1 MNLSFYHNTGKIY
14 LSLLFILINS
24 FLIQAQNISNNLWI
38 DLNLNYEM
46 FNTIDLKYE
55 IGNRSNDNGA
65 RKSYHDFIIKYSVN
79 KRFKIALGTRNS
91 NLSFL
96 DSTIFNDGLKEDF
109 EDVADRFHFDV
120 SGRLIKYGEFK
131 LKYRIRAQRKNRG
144 FYSGI
149 GNPTFKRTYIRSRGV
164 IEYTVSKK
172 MRATAGSELFFS
184 LEENSPI
191 YIGKNRHTLGVEYDL
206 NKIYS
211 ARLKYSYQTEFRPSL
226 QESLNILMLNFK
238 IDLNQLSK
246 KLNLKN

>member
-1 MNLSFYHNTGKIY
+1 MNLSFYHNAGKIY
-14 LSLLFILINS
+14 LSVLFILTNS
-24 FLIQAQNISNNLWI
+24 FLIQAQNISNNLLS

-79 KRFKIALGTRNS
+79 NRFKIALGTRHS

-96 DSTIFNDGLKEDF
+96 DSTIFNDGLEEDF

-131 LKYRIRAQRKNRG
+131 LKYRIRAQRKIRG

-149 GNPTFKRTYIRSRGV
+149 DNPTFKRTYIRSRGV

-172 MRATAGSELFFS
+172 IRATAGSELFFS
-184 LEENSPI
+184 IEETSPI
-191 YIGKNRHTLGVEYDL
+191 YIRKNRHTLGLEYDL

-211 ARLKYSYQTEFRPSL
+211 ARLQYSYQTEFKSSP
-226 QESLNILMLNFK
+226 QKSLNILMLDFK

>member
-1 MNLSFYHNTGKIY
+1 MNLSFYHNAGKIY
-14 LSLLFILINS
+14 LSVLFILTNS
-24 FLIQAQNISNNLWI
+24 FLIKAQNISNNLWS

-46 FNTIDLKYE
+46 FNKIDLKYE

-79 KRFKIALGTRNS
+79 NRFKIALGTRHS

-96 DSTIFNDGLKEDF
+96 DSTIFDDGMEEDF
-109 EDVADRFHFDV
+109 KDVADRFHFDI
-120 SGRLIKYGEFK
+120 SGHLIRVGDFK
-131 LKYRIRAQRKNRG
+131 LKYRLRAQRKIRD
-144 FYSGI
+144 FYADARLK
-149 GNPTFKRTYIRSRGV
+149 FKRTYIRSRGI

-172 MRATAGSELFFS
+172 IRATAGSELFFS
-184 LEENSPI
+184 IEETSPI
-191 YIGKNRHTLGVEYDL
+191 YIRKNRHTLGLEYVL

-211 ARLKYSYQTEFRPSL
+211 ARLQYSYQTEFKPSL
-226 QESLNILMLNFK
+226 QESLNILMLDFK